1 MGNFLAQSRFGLK
14 LSPLIFKVGVLAMM
28 TDEEVFALLDQV
40 DGKGSPDFDLS
51 WLSGFAEEEQEPL
64 CFDVGPA
71 VAAQKPSPLRPSA
84 GGSGDSEL
92 DRILDELT
100 SDKDL
105 TDLLAPPA
113 KKQRL
118 SKRIVPKVRTMR
130 SITPDKDYGWNPEG
144 TMFRGCVGVQVN
156 GEPKYKNWTKDEVKA
171 KLNKMIRCTWKW
183 TDEKRSDCNL
193 SRWLLKVL
201 ETYGSDEF
209 NPRDIE
215 IFKLVHTKKGRGSRK
230 NSVPGTIKYYPPYD
244 ALCSGYEISCC
255 PFVVTKDASH
265 TKMRLSPVFVECL
278 KENRLL

>member
-1 MGNFLAQSRFGLK
+1 
-14 LSPLIFKVGVLAMM
+14 MM

-40 DGKGSPDFDLS
+40 DGKDSFDDLS
-51 WLSGFAEEEQEPL
+51 WLGGSDAEEEPL
-64 CFDVGPA
+64 CFDAVPA
-71 VAAQKPSPLRPSA
+71 VAAPKPSPLRPAAAS
-84 GGSGDSEL
+84 GSSGDSEL
-92 DRILDELT
+92 DRILGELT
-100 SDKDL
+100 SDKEL
-105 TDLLAPPA
+105 TDFLAPPA

-156 GEPKYKNWTKDEVKA
+156 GEPKYKNWTKDEVKE
-171 KLNKMIRCTWKW
+171 KLNKMIRRTWKW
-183 TDEKRSDCNL
+183 TEEQRSDCNL

-209 NPRDIE
+209 NPKDIE
-215 IFKLVHTKKGRGSRK
+215 IFKLAHTKKGRGSRK
-230 NSVPGTIKYYPPYD
+230 NSVPGSVKYYPPYD

-255 PFVVTKDASH
+255 PFVVTQDASH